1 MECYELELSPSFE
14 KVTVNIQYKN
24 IKNVH
29 LKVFR
34 NLNVV
39 LSVPLEITDDWVIS
53 FLLGKSSWIEKQLQ
67 KYKGSSGHKEYRRQR
82 QMCIRDRFLFMLM
95 KKKSYTNKHLKNGG
109 VRLLIKFT
117 VKKWM
122 KFTPEF
128 SKSMV

>member
-1 MECYELELSPSFE
+1 MECYDLELSPSFE

-53 FLLGKSSWIEKQLQ
+53 FLLANQVGSKNNYKSTRVQV
-67 KYKGSSGHKEYRRQR
+67 G
-82 QMCIRDRFLFMLM
+82 
-95 KKKSYTNKHLKNGG
+95 T
-109 VRLLIKFT
+109 T
-117 VKKWM
+117 
-122 KFTPEF
+122 T
-128 SKSMV
+128 

>member
-1 MECYELELSPSFE
+1 MLIKLILN
-14 KVTVNIQYKN
+14 TVK
-24 IKNVH
+24 
-29 LKVFR
+29 L
-34 NLNVV
+34 
-39 LSVPLEITDDWVIS
+39 
-53 FLLGKSSWIEKQLQ
+53 
-67 KYKGSSGHKEYRRQR
+67 
-82 QMCIRDRFLFMLM
+82 LM